1 MQHESHNNDLTELFE
16 KWLEGETLSPAEMQR
31 LKGSAHFTG
40 QIAMIESMQSGQV
53 QMENTQVPKW
63 DKDATFVDHSAHS
76 QTAGQ
81 SKGWFGQINGMSL
94 AAMTFSVIA
103 CGLLF
108 LNLNNMHA
116 ANAQQQQLI
125 AQNIQQQLTQWSE
138 HNQQVLTNT
147 ITTLQQ
153 QQQESSIKLANYLME
168 NSRLE
173 RQEDLQRVVNIM
185 QDQRQEDLR
194 FVHAEL
200 SDMQYKLQV
209 TALNARNADNLNNPN
224 SLNNRARGG
233 YSPLSQ
239 YADE

>member
-1 MQHESHNNDLTELFE
+1 MQHESHHNDITELFE
-16 KWLEGETLSPAEMQR
+16 KWLEGETLSPSEMQQI
-31 LKGSAHFTG
+31 KASADYAE
-40 QIAMIESMQSGQV
+40 QIAMIESMQSGQA

-63 DKDATFVDHSAHS
+63 DMDATFVDHSANNK
-76 QTAGQ
+76 TANQGQ
-81 SKGWFGQINGMSL
+81 GWFGQFNGMSL

-103 CGLLF
+103 CGLLL

-116 ANAQQQQLI
+116 ANEQQQQLI

-138 HNQQVLTNT
+138 HNQQVLTQT

-173 RQEDLQRVVNIM
+173 RKEDLQRVVNIM

-209 TALNARNADNLNNPN
+209 TALNARNADNQN
-224 SLNNRARGG
+224 SLNNRARGA